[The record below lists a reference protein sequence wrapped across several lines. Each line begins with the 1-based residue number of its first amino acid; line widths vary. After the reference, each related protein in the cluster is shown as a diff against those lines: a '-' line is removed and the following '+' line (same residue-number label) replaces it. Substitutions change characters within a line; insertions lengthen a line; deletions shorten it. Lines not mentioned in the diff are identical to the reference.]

1 MPDIWSGQHRLTD
14 STERNP
20 THLHSGAGDVPFPV
34 LQAAEAAGVEGQQ
47 QRRTTPPPAGPRPIS
62 RSACYATA
70 ACDAIE
76 HTPRYTVRM
85 GVDQFVKETSNN
97 RTDEYDGSPEG
108 GARFVRSR
116 VVASVSLA
124 TGRRG
129 AYRSSL
135 VPVALAIIRS
145 QPIMI
150 TDTVMLH
157 LPLTPDRYPKGSKP
171 IRGLISSR
179 SCANATER
187 TSANYTSLNRAF
199 AGACYSRRCLNP
211 YPSVT
216 PKMYGLLQIT
226 GYYSVTT
233 TQKSAW

>member
-1 MPDIWSGQHRLTD
+1 MSRSPCYKQQKRQEWKD
-14 STERNP
+14 SSNDALRRHP
-20 THLHSGAGDVPFPV
+20 LDPGRYH
-34 LQAAEAAGVEGQQ
+34 GVRVM
-47 QRRTTPPPAGPRPIS
+47 QRRPATLSSTRRDTRCEWGSTSSS
-62 RSACYATA
+62 RKPQTIAQTN
-70 ACDAIE
+70 
-76 HTPRYTVRM
+76 
-85 GVDQFVKETSNN
+85 F
-97 RTDEYDGSPEG
+97 DGSPEG